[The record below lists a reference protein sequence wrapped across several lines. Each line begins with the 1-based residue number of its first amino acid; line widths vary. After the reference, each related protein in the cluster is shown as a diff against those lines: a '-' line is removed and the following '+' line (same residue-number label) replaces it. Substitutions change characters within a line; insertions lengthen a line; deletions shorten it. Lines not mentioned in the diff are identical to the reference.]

1 MSAVCAPL
9 APDAAIALGIAS
21 TAMPFARTPEA
32 MLERWLRILRLYG
45 DAGVALQALGVGEDR
60 LQMTNEHR
68 ERRGAE
74 NEPRSGDAVDLVSAQ
89 ACEIAREL
97 GGGLITTKHLL
108 LAVIRVY
115 GAQFDEVLQAHGCD
129 RAELVQRL
137 GVGLAAC

>member
-1 MSAVCAPL
+1 MSAVSAPL

-60 LQMTNEHR
+60 LQMTHEHR
-68 ERRGAE
+68 ERRDAE
-74 NEPRSGDAVDLVSAQ
+74 SEQQSGDAVELVCEQ

-97 GGGLITTKHLL
+97 GGGLITTRHLL
-108 LAVIRVY
+108 LAVIRIY
-115 GAQFDEVLQAHGCD
+115 GGQFDEVLEAHGCD
-129 RAELVQRL
+129 RAELMQRL
-137 GVGLAAC
+137 GVSLAAR